1 MTTDIARPDATAE
14 HTADEA
20 FAELLFS
27 PEGLADPFSRYHRLR
42 EAAPVHRTSM
52 GTWVLTRYDDVDEFL
67 RSKLVNKD
75 IQVYMAGRFSGDW
88 EQHQALRK
96 LAANMLWT
104 NPPEHTRLR
113 RIANRAFTEKR
124 VNEHRAF
131 IERRFDELIEP
142 LAAAGGG
149 DICNDVCFPLALSV
163 VANLIGVP
171 QEEAPLL
178 RDKIRDFQRTF
189 EPGMTATELRKAD
202 EAAKFLDDYFA
213 DHVRGKQR
221 RPGDD
226 LVSALIDTEDEGE
239 RLGFDELVQMC
250 HMIIAAGS
258 ETTTFFMTNGIR
270 LFAEHP
276 DQADLVRADP
286 SLLDRAREE
295 VLRYMPSAHM
305 IPRTTTAAVRVGG
318 VEIPAGARVMVWIA
332 AANRDPERYPDPD
345 RFDILRE
352 GQPAP
357 LAYGLGTHF
366 CLGWRLANLQ
376 AQVVFSSLLTRFS
389 RLEITEPLRHRAR
402 VAFPQLESLRIRFHE
417 HPAERPAPSGSTVR
431 FLSEEYLAELEALA
445 PAKQPEI
452 PHVNVRVQFH
462 ATDTPEGQVDYHLL
476 IRRGV
481 IVRAGRGVIGDSDL
495 AITGTYRDLVDFQA
509 GELHAATAFVTG
521 QFRVTGDKAKLL
533 ELMLVLQS
541 GYYHQFVAD
550 LWAKTSW

>member
-1 MTTDIARPDATAE
+1 MTTDIARPDAGTE
-14 HTADEA
+14 HAANEA

-27 PEGLADPFSRYHRLR
+27 PEGLADPFSRYRRLR
-42 EAAPVHRTSM
+42 EGAPVHRSTM

-67 RSKLVNKD
+67 RSKQVDKD
-75 IQVYMAGRFSGDW
+75 IYTFMAGRFSGDW

-96 LAANMLWT
+96 LAANMLWA

-131 IERRFDELIEP
+131 IESRFEELMEP
-142 LAAAGGG
+142 LVAAGGG
-149 DICNDVCFPLALSV
+149 DICNDVCFPLALGV

-213 DHVRGKQR
+213 EHVRSKQR
-221 RPGDD
+221 KRGDD
-226 LVSALIDTEDEGE
+226 LVSALIDGEDEGR
-239 RLGFDELVQMC
+239 RLTFDELVQMC

-286 SLLDRAREE
+286 SLLAQATEE
-295 VLRYMPSAHM
+295 VLRFMPSAHM
-305 IPRTTTAAVRVGG
+305 IPRTTIEPVRVGG
-318 VEIPAGARVMVWIA
+318 VEIPAKSRVMVWIA
-332 AANRDPERYPDPD
+332 AANRDPARYPDPD
-345 RFDILRE
+345 TFDVLRK
-352 GQPAP
+352 GPAP
-357 LAYGLGTHF
+357 MAYGLGTHF

-376 AQVVFSSLLTRFS
+376 AHVVFSALLTRFS

-402 VAFPQLESLRIRFHE
+402 VAFPQVEALRIRLR
-417 HPAERPAPSGSTVR
+417 ERTAVRPEPSSSTVR
-431 FLSEEYLAELEALA
+431 FLSEAYLAELEALA
-445 PAKQPEI
+445 PANQPEI

-462 ATDTPEGQVDYHLL
+462 AQDTPEGPVDYHLL
-476 IRRGV
+476 IERGV
-481 IVRAGRGVIGDSDL
+481 IVKAGRGLLGDSDL
-495 AITGTYRDLVDFQA
+495 AITATYRDLVDFQA
-509 GELHAATAFVTG
+509 GELDAAAAFVSG
-521 QFRVTGDKAKLL
+521 QFAVAGDRAKLL

-541 GYYHQFVAD
+541 GYYHQFVAG
-550 LWAKTSW
+550 LWATTTW